1 MAGQTGLPGELG
13 LRWTRAL
20 GLSAHEGTQLLTLVL
35 LQVGFFPS
43 ECVEL
48 FTERPGPGLKAG
60 KYHGEWAG
68 PSPSAYHLSFLPLF
82 THRC

>member
-1 MAGQTGLPGELG
+1 M
-13 LRWTRAL
+13 
-20 GLSAHEGTQLLTLVL
+20 VF

-60 KYHGEWAG
+60 KYHGEWAVPLPLG
-68 PSPSAYHLSFLPLF
+68 LPFVLSTIVYPQMLTVPCVASQLPRGFLP
-82 THRC
+82 